1 MKIRWIGRAPA
12 LGLVAALVLG
22 VVAGCTGRG
31 GDHLSFA
38 TAKEA
43 AEALV
48 LALRKDDLLSLSAL
62 LGPDSGTVLSSGDEV
77 QDNLD
82 RDAFVA
88 AYEKQHTLVDAASGK
103 KLLLVGE
110 QLWPLPVPLVERGGR
125 WQFDGAAGA
134 EELVFRRIGANELGA
149 IDVCRGYVTAQQ
161 EYAAVGRDGDPAGIY
176 ALKLISDPGTQNG
189 LYWESAAGEAMSPAG
204 PFVAAAASEGYRA
217 ATDGRRQAYHG
228 YYYRMLYSQGPNAN
242 GGAGEYFVD
251 GLLTRGFALVAWPA
265 DYGVSGVQT
274 FIVNQDGVVFQKDLG
289 ADTARAVEAISRFDP
304 DGTWTAITPEATPA
318 G

>member
-12 LGLVAALVLG
+12 LGLVAALLLG

-31 GDHLSFA
+31 GDHRSFA

-88 AYEKQHTLVDAASGK
+88 AYEKQHTLVDAASGT

-134 EELVFRRIGANELGA
+134 EELVFRRVGANELGA

-217 ATDGRRQAYHG
+217 AADGRRQAYHG

-304 DGTWTAITPEATPA
+304 DGTWTAITPEATPT